1 WDSQRPISRNSVVR
15 RSTNPRISRPRCP
28 QLAPTSP
35 LTWMRPTRW
44 SSIGKWNWMK
54 TITGEREAEGSLE
67 AQVTTTPQ
75 ARQTGNRLPKPARRR
90 QLLAAAQEVFVAQ
103 GYHAAAMDEIA
114 ERAGVSKPV
123 LYQHFPG
130 KLDLY
135 LALLDE
141 SVDALAATVRNALA
155 SSTDNKQR
163 VTATFTAFFDFVGS
177 TGQAFRLV
185 FESDLRNEP
194 AVRDRLEAST
204 RDCAE
209 IISEIIRED
218 AGVGDDEAHLLGM
231 GLVGMAQAS
240 ATFWLSTDREIP
252 KDAAEQLIARLA
264 WRGISGWPRAGEYGG
279 PEH

>member
-1 WDSQRPISRNSVVR
+1 MA
-15 RSTNPRISRPRCP
+15 
-28 QLAPTSP
+28 APTGSSHPEPP
-35 LTWMRPTRW
+35 LTVTQQA
-44 SSIGKWNWMK
+44 K
-54 TITGEREAEGSLE
+54 AGS
-67 AQVTTTPQ
+67 T
-75 ARQTGNRLPKPARRR
+75 RLPRPARRL
-90 QLLAAAQEVFVAQ
+90 QLLGAARDVFVAQ

-130 KLDLY
+130 KLELY

-141 SVDALAATVRNALA
+141 SVEALTATVRAALE
-155 SSTDNKQR
+155 STTDNKQR

-194 AVRDRLEAST
+194 AVRERLDRST
-204 RDCAE
+204 RDCAD

-240 ATFWLSTDREIP
+240 ATFWLSTDQEIP

-264 WRGISGWPRAGEYGG
+264 WRGISGWPRAGEYGS
-279 PEH
+279 PEHGSPEHGSPEHGSPEYGLMMR